1 MCIVCCFRQVS
12 SSEELL
18 TIVNRGIRQRAVTS
32 TLIHQHS
39 SRSHL
44 VVTVHISQASS
55 STPTDNVSAA
65 SSTHSLDRTITP
77 VHSAESTPVVCYK
90 SSHYENLILV
100 MIHAGISRR
109 FSSNHSAKFMP
120 GVLHC
125 ILLART
131 NRRCCSSSREYSTES
146 YIKLQFV
153 DLAGSECIGNAR
165 DYWLYGL
172 VAQTH

>member
-1 MCIVCCFRQVS
+1 MCIAYCFRQVS

-44 VVTVHISQASS
+44 IVTVHISQASS

-90 SSHYENLILV
+90 SSYYENLILV

-120 GVLHC
+120 GVLHR
-125 ILLART
+125 ILLVL
-131 NRRCCSSSREYSTES
+131 
-146 YIKLQFV
+146 YILLKSVFCPEIIHEDQ
-153 DLAGSECIGNAR
+153 
-165 DYWLYGL
+165 
-172 VAQTH
+172 